1 MSAWLKS
8 AGKIG
13 EIRIFISREQR
24 VIRRIGSF
32 QSFTGSPVEEVV
44 DFGMVDG
51 ELLRVVEV
59 VESDCWEV

>member
-1 MSAWLKS
+1 LGLKS
-8 AGKIG
+8 AGID

-32 QSFTGSPVEEVV
+32 QSFTSSPVEEVV
-44 DFGMVDG
+44 DFGDMEDDA
-51 ELLRVVEV
+51 LLRVVEV